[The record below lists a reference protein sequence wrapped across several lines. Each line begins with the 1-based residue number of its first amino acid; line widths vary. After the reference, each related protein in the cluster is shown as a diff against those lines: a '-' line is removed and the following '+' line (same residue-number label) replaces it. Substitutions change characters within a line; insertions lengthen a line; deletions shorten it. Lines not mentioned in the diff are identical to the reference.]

1 MCNKVESRVGLAT
14 LLLLLFSTFHS
25 QASLLGDHPSPYL
38 SLHAEDP
45 VAWKTWSSE
54 IFEQAREQNKLVF
67 VSIGYFACHWC
78 HVMQRESY
86 SDPQIGDY
94 IRQHFIPVKVDRELR
109 PELDRRLLHFVE
121 QVQGAA
127 GWPLNAFITPDGYPV
142 TGFTYLPPGDF
153 QSVLKRLDSEWSQRG
168 EEIKAIAKAY
178 FQQSE
183 YSETQVALVTLPDK
197 NRHKV
202 LDAFVAQCM
211 LIADDLQGGFGNTS
225 KFPNYPQLDGLLQA
239 VRLGRI
245 SDTEVFDFIHL
256 TLDGMAQRNLMDH
269 VNDGFFRYTTDPD
282 WHTPHFE
289 KMLYDNAQLAALY
302 LDADQI
308 WPEKGYAEIGLRTL
322 DFIENFLSSRSGG
335 YFASLSAVD
344 EQAVEGGA
352 YYWEAQQLREALGD
366 TDYQF
371 LKQQVGFSDAASNVL
386 LPPINDA
393 EDRGAASSRHLR
405 IRTNLRNAKRPTM
418 PTDDK
423 KLAAWNAL
431 VIKALV
437 KALPSGG
444 ARIERRLAKQIEV
457 IEELFIT
464 RSERRVDVIRFA
476 GLADG
481 AETTLEDYAQ
491 IAHALR
497 LYADASEN
505 EKKAKQAASLSLEL
519 VNSAVALFLKDGRW
533 MKNTSSL
540 IPGDIGQ
547 YVLQDKVLQSPQAL
561 LLETILLTDEA
572 ADNLKSMARQQI
584 QQLTRDMLDT
594 PYHYA
599 SAILLYERFAD
610 VKKSDS

>member
-1 MCNKVESRVGLAT
+1 MCNTVVSRLGLAK
-14 LLLLLFSTFHS
+14 LLLLLFLSFDAHAS
-25 QASLLGDHPSPYL
+25 QLSNHPSPYL

-45 VAWKTWSSE
+45 VEWQTWSPAV
-54 IFEQAREQNKLVF
+54 FRQARKQNKLVF

-86 SDPQIGDY
+86 SDPQIGEY

-121 QVQGAA
+121 QVNGTA
-127 GWPLNAFITPDGYPV
+127 GWPLNAFITPEGYPI
-142 TGFTYLPPGDF
+142 TGFTYLPPRDF
-153 QSVLKRLDSEWSQRG
+153 LSVLQRLNGEWVQRD
-168 EEIKAIAKAY
+168 EEIKTIAKAY
-178 FQQSE
+178 FEQTE
-183 YSETQVALVTLPDK
+183 YSEAKAALVSLPEK
-197 NRHKV
+197 NRYKV
-202 LDAFVAQCM
+202 LDAFVAQSM

-225 KFPNYPQLDGLLQA
+225 KFPNYPQLDGLLKAQK
-239 VRLGRI
+239 LGRI
-245 SDTEVFDFIHL
+245 GDTEVVDFIHL
-256 TLDGMAQRNLMDH
+256 TLDSVAQRNLMDH

-302 LDADQI
+302 LDADQV

-322 DFIENFLSSRSGG
+322 DFMEKFLSAKGGG

-344 EQAVEGGA
+344 EQNIEGGA
-352 YYWEAQQLREALGD
+352 YYWEAEQLKEALND
-366 TDYQF
+366 QDYQF
-371 LKQQVGFSDAASNVL
+371 MKKQLGFSDAASNVL
-386 LPPINDA
+386 LPPILN
-393 EDRGAASSRHLR
+393 ASDNRTSKSRSMR
-405 IRTNLRNAKRPTM
+405 IRENLRNAKRPVM
-418 PTDDK
+418 PVDDK

-437 KALPSGG
+437 RALPHGG
-444 ARIERRLAKQIEV
+444 PDIERRLAKQIEA
-457 IEELFIT
+457 IERLFIT
-464 RSERRVDVIRFA
+464 STDSQVGVIRFA
-476 GLADG
+476 GQANG

-497 LYADASEN
+497 LYADAAEN
-505 EKKAKQAASLSLEL
+505 DSKAKQAARLSLGL
-519 VNSAVALFLKDGRW
+519 VESAVALFFRDGRW
-533 MKNTSSL
+533 VKNASSL
-540 IPGDIGQ
+540 IPGNDGQ

-561 LLETILLTDEA
+561 LLETILLSDEA

-584 QQLTRDMLDT
+584 HQLTRDMLDT

-610 VKKSDS
+610 VKLPGS